1 MLSLFDP
8 RLLAAGHTL
17 SACHPVNAGTGP
29 EFYADALLAPLGA
42 ALGDF
47 DVRTDVRIR
56 GVFGGSDWLASSGHI
71 AGDFRAPL
79 FGIPPTGG
87 AVFLRFGRFDRLVE
101 GAVAGAP
108 GCVAETIL
116 LVDLPALMMTSGCWP
131 LAAALGPLVIAPGPR
146 SHDGVDPAI
155 DADEGAKSL
164 ALVDSLIAALKRYDG
179 ADLAS
184 MGMRDLW
191 TPDFWWF
198 GPAPIGNFR
207 GHSAYEA
214 GHQGPF
220 LRAFPDRVG
229 GNHRCRI
236 GHGRFI
242 ASTGWPSINATHSGG
257 DWLGL
262 PATNKRIT
270 MRVMD
275 FWGRDGDR
283 LSENWVMIDIP
294 DLLMQMGVDIFARMA
309 VLAGSRK

>member
-1 MLSLFDP
+1 M
-8 RLLAAGHTL
+8 
-17 SACHPVNAGTGP
+17 
-29 EFYADALLAPLGA
+29 LAPLAA

-47 DVRTDVRIR
+47 DVRTDLRIR
-56 GVFGGSDWLASSGHI
+56 GAFDSGDWLASSGHI
-71 AGDFRAPL
+71 AGHFGAPL
-79 FGIPPTGG
+79 FGIPPTAG
-87 AVFLRFGRFDRLVE
+87 AVFLRFGRFDRLVA
-101 GAVAGAP
+101 GAVADGPASI
-108 GCVAETIL
+108 AETIL
-116 LVDLPALMMTSGCWP
+116 LLDLPALMLAAGCWP
-131 LAAALGPLVIAPGPR
+131 LGAPLGPTVVAPGPR
-146 SHDGVDPAI
+146 DHKGLDPVP
-155 DADEGAKSL
+155 DAVEGAKSL
-164 ALVDSLIAALKRYDG
+164 ALVEALIAALKRYDG

-191 TPDFWWF
+191 TTDFWWF
-198 GPAPIGNFR
+198 GPAPIGSFR
-207 GHSAYEA
+207 GHGAYET

-236 GHGRFI
+236 GDGRFV

-283 LSENWVMIDIP
+283 LDENWVMIDIP
-294 DLLMQMGVDIFARMA
+294 DLLMQMGVDVFARMA
-309 VLAGSRK
+309 VLAGNRK